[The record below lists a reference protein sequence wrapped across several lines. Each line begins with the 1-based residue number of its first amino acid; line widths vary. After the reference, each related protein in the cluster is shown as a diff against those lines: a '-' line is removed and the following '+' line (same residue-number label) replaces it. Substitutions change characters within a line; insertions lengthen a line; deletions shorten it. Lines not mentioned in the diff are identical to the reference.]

1 MLFVSLEH
9 IEVFFSN
16 FSETTETGHVAFP
29 ENWLFCRGM
38 TISHAGTVHAIE
50 TIINSRGG
58 GC

>member
-1 MLFVSLEH
+1 M
-9 IEVFFSN
+9 
-16 FSETTETGHVAFP
+16 AFP